1 MKYKQSET
9 FKIIIMKNLIF
20 TIVLAFIAKFSF
32 GQSHVHVRRYV
43 TKNGTYVQPHH
54 RTSPNNT
61 VFDNWSTYPNVN
73 PYTGNVG
80 SKVFINVSTSI
91 PTNTFRNEIN
101 RPSPIFKTNE
111 VFRQNDLFKPNRLFN

>member
-1 MKYKQSET
+1 MNINNKKPLI
-9 FKIIIMKNLIF
+9 FKIMKNLFF
-20 TIVLAFIAKFSF
+20 TLALAFIAKFSF
-32 GQSHVHVRRYV
+32 GQSHVHVRGYV
-43 TKNGTYVQPHH
+43 TKNGTYVQPHY

-80 SKVFINVSTSI
+80 TKVYINVSTSI
-91 PTNTFRNEIN
+91 PANTFRNDIN
-101 RPSPIFKTNE
+101 RPSPIFKSNE